1 MAATLLGRRWHPRHR
16 PADRLQLLQRPVVSH
31 GRRLRPRKN
40 LIVTSTRLT
49 ARARM
54 AEAEAARLDERQA
67 PQRERA
73 RQKKEAAD
81 AHAAREKARL
91 ANKATFIP

>member
-1 MAATLLGRRWHPRHR
+1 
-16 PADRLQLLQRPVVSH
+16 
-31 GRRLRPRKN
+31 
-40 LIVTSTRLT
+40 
-49 ARARM
+49 M